1 MTTKTLSLRL
11 PLGLYEQLEREA
23 ISRSLSVA
31 QVILERIEKSMEGR
45 LDGCNGGYQGRYHSE
60 PQLTGSRL
68 TDHG

>member
-31 QVILERIEKSMEGR
+31 QVILERIEKFAE
-45 LDGCNGGYQGRYHSE
+45 YQERK
-60 PQLTGSRL
+60 P
-68 TDHG
+68 